1 MRAWLSFVLV
11 VLAAALVGVD
21 RYWVPL
27 TPLRTAGSLVYGTAE
42 RALGSVARLWTGT
55 DRVDALERENA
66 GLRASL
72 LTASAPV
79 TTGKVAGIAAH
90 VVGFGQGQSL
100 TIDAGA
106 AQGVTRDVTVVNADG
121 LVGKVTWAGPSSATV
136 ALITDASSSVG
147 ARVAGSGELGLVNG
161 MPGQGRLR
169 LRLFS
174 PDAPVK
180 AGDRVVTLGS
190 EGGRPYRAGVL
201 IGSVVEVSSDPAGA
215 VLEAV
220 VRPAARVSALDLVTV
235 VG

>member
-1 MRAWLSFVLV
+1 MRAWVSFLLV

-21 RYWVPL
+21 RYLVPL
-27 TPLRTAGSLVYGTAE
+27 TPLRTAGSAVYGTAE
-42 RALGSVARLWTGT
+42 RALGSVALLWTGT
-55 DRVDALERENA
+55 GRVDALERENA
-66 GLRASL
+66 RLRAAV
-72 LTASAPV
+72 LTIPASAGTSARGVP
-79 TTGKVAGIAAH
+79 AH
-90 VVGFGQGQSL
+90 VVGYGQGQSV

-106 AQGVTRDVTVVNADG
+106 AGGVARDVTVVNADG

-136 ALITDASSSVG
+136 GLITDPDSSVG
-147 ARVAGSGELGLVNG
+147 ARVAGSGELGLVSG
-161 MPGQGRLR
+161 MPGQGLLR

-201 IGSVVEVSSDPAGA
+201 IGSVVRVSADRAGA